1 MSCSFGNSFSP
12 RKFFFHRD
20 AKPDAL
26 CREQS
31 SRAICYALMN
41 GCLPAAAVPNS
52 ANQSMWLC
60 VVTMVNSA
68 LEPPRR
74 GWWIAQMEGRR
85 LRLASR
91 VDSRLLTQFIPP
103 SAPYSPTARND
114 THIGLV
120 HTSAQR
126 YQYLQRPS
134 SWLLL
139 GSRRL
144 QVSVRV

>member
-1 MSCSFGNSFSP
+1 MDNTCTWSAMPAVLLEILDAGHDDDLAYIVAHVRSLADAVRLVGTACSRFRAVAHRRTSCCAARGCFTTAWPS

-60 VVTMVNSA
+60 VV
-68 LEPPRR
+68 
-74 GWWIAQMEGRR
+74 W
-85 LRLASR
+85 
-91 VDSRLLTQFIPP
+91 
-103 SAPYSPTARND
+103 
-114 THIGLV
+114 
-120 HTSAQR
+120 
-126 YQYLQRPS
+126 
-134 SWLLL
+134 
-139 GSRRL
+139 
-144 QVSVRV
+144 